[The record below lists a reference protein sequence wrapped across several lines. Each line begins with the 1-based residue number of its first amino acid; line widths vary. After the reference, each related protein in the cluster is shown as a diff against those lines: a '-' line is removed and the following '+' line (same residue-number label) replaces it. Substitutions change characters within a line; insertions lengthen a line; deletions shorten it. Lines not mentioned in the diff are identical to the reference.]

1 MFKALGWRQCD
12 ILAAL
17 SKHIK
22 IWPGGKDGMKLREAG
37 RICLS
42 VILAGVAICMI
53 FATMEGETVSAQGQE
68 AEKEPFGAI
77 FVKTDAMIP
86 MRDGVKLHAEI
97 YAPKNATGKLPLFIT
112 RTPYGLSDDKE
123 GYSRLLDLYRE
134 MFADGYIF
142 VMQDIRGRYLSEG
155 KFVMGRAPRDRKNPK
170 SIDEGTDTYDTIEW
184 LLKNVPNNNGRA
196 GEAGISYGG
205 WLTAMS
211 LIEPHPA
218 LKAVSEQATPADMFL
233 GDDFHHNGAFRL
245 SYGFEYAAMMETGKT
260 NFQFE
265 FDKYDTYEWYLALG
279 PLSNANKLYFHGTL
293 PTWNDFV
300 AHPNYD
306 EFWQKQAF
314 APCDTTRPK

>member
-1 MFKALGWRQCD
+1 
-12 ILAAL
+12 
-17 SKHIK
+17 
-22 IWPGGKDGMKLREAG
+22 MKLRGAG
-37 RICLS
+37 RAFLVLI
-42 VILAGVAICMI
+42 VAGLAVFGIGA
-53 FATMEGETVSAQGQE
+53 GRGGKVSAQGQE
-68 AEKEPFGAI
+68 ADKESFGAI

-86 MRDGVKLHAEI
+86 MRDGVKLHTEI
-97 YAPKNATGKLPLFIT
+97 YSPKGAPENVAEKLPLFIT
-112 RTPYGLSDDKE
+112 RTPYGTADDDA
-123 GYSRLLDLYRE
+123 GYSRLLGLYRE

-155 KFVMGRAPRDRKNPK
+155 KFVMGRAPRDRKDPK
-170 SIDEGTDTYDTIEW
+170 SIDEGTDTYDTIDW

-265 FDKYDTYEWYLALG
+265 FDKYDTFEWYLALG

-314 APCDTTRPK
+314 APYFRFDSHGAQLERGGMVGSGRFLWSDESV

>member
-1 MFKALGWRQCD
+1 
-12 ILAAL
+12 
-17 SKHIK
+17 
-22 IWPGGKDGMKLREAG
+22 MKLRGAG
-37 RICLS
+37 RAFLSLIVASLAISLICAVGLS
-42 VILAGVAICMI
+42 GR
-53 FATMEGETVSAQGQE
+53 VSAQEQE
-68 AEKEPFGAI
+68 GKKEAFGAI

-86 MRDGVKLHAEI
+86 MRDGLKLHTEI
-97 YAPKNATGKLPLFIT
+97 YVPKNAPEKLPFFIT
-112 RTPYGLSDDKE
+112 RRPYGLADDDA
-123 GYSRLLDLYRE
+123 GYSRLLGLYRE

-142 VMQDIRGRYLSEG
+142 VMQDIRGRYSSEG
-155 KFVMGRAPRDRKNPK
+155 KFVMGRAPRDRRDAK
-170 SIDEGTDTYDTIEW
+170 SIDEGTDTFDTIEW

-265 FDKYDTYEWYLALG
+265 FDKYDTFEWYLALG
-279 PLSNANKLYFHGTL
+279 PCRMLINCIFMGRCRRGTTSWRIL
-293 PTWNDFV
+293 IMTSSGRSW
-300 AHPNYD
+300 HLRR
-306 EFWQKQAF
+306 
-314 APCDTTRPK
+314 TSRI